1 MAKRSPLS
9 YQMTVAW
16 ITLKKTMKFLSLVSV
31 VPVTPS
37 VIFPVSDSRSSKS
50 PTSRS
55 SPSSTA
61 RRKDQDHKSIRYL
74 LINHGRIKRLTCL
87 SSFRMSVTS
96 DSVTTETQSSTSS
109 FSLSHRTDSTDTS
122 ITSSISTSDDYT
134 SIMTTDGHLVGS
146 VETGSAGGSYSKSYT
161 TGFSLSKTDST
172 ESDNSSYTSFEKA
185 RFTLISPNILYGN
198 DKTK

>member
-1 MAKRSPLS
+1 MIFSLSKMAKRSPLS

-74 LINHGRIKRLTCL
+74 LINHGRIKKCLTCL
-87 SSFRMSVTS
+87 FSFRMSVLN
-96 DSVTTETQSSTSS
+96 DSVSITTETQSSTDS
-109 FSLSHRTDSTDTS
+109 FSLSRTGSSTTLS
-122 ITSSISTSDDYT
+122 ITTGEDYT
-134 SIMTTDGHLVGS
+134 SVVTTDGHVVGS
-146 VETGSAGGSYSKSYT
+146 VDTKATSESYSQSYT
-161 TGFSLSKTDST
+161 TEFSQSNT
-172 ESDNSSYTSFEKA
+172 ESDDSSYTSFEKA
-185 RFTLISPNILYGN
+185 RFTFV
-198 DKTK
+198 

>member
-1 MAKRSPLS
+1 MIFSLSKMAKRSPLS

-74 LINHGRIKRLTCL
+74 LINHGRIKKCLTCL
-87 SSFRMSVTS
+87 SSFRMSVLN
-96 DSVTTETQSSTSS
+96 DSVSITTETQSSTDS
-109 FSLSHRTDSTDTS
+109 FSLSRTGSSTTLS
-122 ITSSISTSDDYT
+122 ITTGEDYT
-134 SIMTTDGHLVGS
+134 SVVTTDGHVVGS
-146 VETGSAGGSYSKSYT
+146 VDTKATSESYSQSYT
-161 TGFSLSKTDST
+161 TEFSQSNT
-172 ESDNSSYTSFEKA
+172 ESDDSSYTSFEKA
-185 RFTLISPNILYGN
+185 RFTFV
-198 DKTK
+198 